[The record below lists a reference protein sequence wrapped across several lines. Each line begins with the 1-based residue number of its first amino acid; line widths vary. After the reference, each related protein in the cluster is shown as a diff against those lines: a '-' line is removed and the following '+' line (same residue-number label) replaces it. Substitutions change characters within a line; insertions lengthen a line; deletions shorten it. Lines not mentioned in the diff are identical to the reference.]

1 MPHDATPR
9 NGRMYESGVPGWV
22 VALALAI
29 AFSAAVA
36 VVAVAT
42 GLFIILLPALAV
54 VALGCGLYLVIAAS
68 RRRAR
73 LYWRVDRASVI
84 DDGRWFRRRSRL
96 SRGET

>member
-42 GLFIILLPALAV
+42 GLSVILLPALAV
-54 VALGCGLYLVIAAS
+54 VALGYGLYLAVAAS

-73 LYWRVDRASVI
+73 FHWRVDRAGVI
-84 DDGRWFRRRSRL
+84 EDGRWFRRRSRL
-96 SRGET
+96 TRP

>member
-9 NGRMYESGVPGWV
+9 NGRMYGPGLPGWV

-36 VVAVAT
+36 VVAVTT
-42 GLFIILLPALAV
+42 GLFVILLPALAV
-54 VALGCGLYLVIAAS
+54 VALGYGLYAAIAAS

-73 LYWRVDRASVI
+73 FDFGAGRIGVI
-84 DDGRWFRRRSRL
+84 QDGRWLRRRSRL
-96 SRGET
+96 SRDAP

>member
-9 NGRMYESGVPGWV
+9 NGRKYGPGPPGWV

-36 VVAVAT
+36 VVAVTT

-54 VALGCGLYLVIAAS
+54 VALGYGLYVAMAA
-68 RRRAR
+68 RRRHAR
-73 LYWRVDRASVI
+73 FDFRVDRIGVI
-84 DDGRWFRRRSRL
+84 QDGRWLRRRSRL
-96 SRGET
+96 SRGAP